1 MRIIVTGA
9 QGQLGQEVIRQ
20 FQLQHKIYGY
30 NSKDLDVTD
39 IVSVYEC
46 MNSIKPDIIVNCAA
60 YNSVDDAES
69 NPHVAK
75 NVNVIGPKNIAEVS
89 QHLDAVMVHF
99 SSDFVFDGEAKVP
112 YRENDPTRPINIYG
126 QTKLDGE
133 QHVKYLCEKHIII
146 RTAWLYGSPRK
157 NFFNSIIEQ
166 ARKQKTIS
174 VVEDQVGNPT
184 YLPDLVM
191 QLVRIID
198 QEVYG
203 LYHCSGNG
211 YSSKYEFA
219 KRILSLMK
227 LKAEAIPVRTNDY
240 PIKARRPKFSA
251 LSNSLLESCVSHK
264 MPYWEDSLF
273 DYVNKINC

>member
-1 MRIIVTGA
+1 MRIIITGA
-9 QGQLGQEVIRQ
+9 QGQLGQEIIRQ
-20 FQLQHKIYGY
+20 FQQNHEIHVY
-30 NSKDLDVTD
+30 NSKELDVTNML
-39 IVSVYEC
+39 SVYEC
-46 MNSIKPDIIVNCAA
+46 MNSIKPDIIMNCAA

-69 NPHVAK
+69 NPNIAR
-75 NVNVIGPKNIAEVS
+75 NVNEIGPKNIAEIS

-99 SSDFVFDGEAKVP
+99 SSDFVFDGKANLP
-112 YRENDPTRPINIYG
+112 YKENDPTRPINIYG

-133 QHVKYLCEKHIII
+133 QHVQQLCEKHVII

-166 ARKQKTIS
+166 ARNQKTIS
-174 VVEDQVGNPT
+174 VVDDQIGNPT

-198 QEVYG
+198 QEAYG
-203 LYHCSGNG
+203 LFHCSGNG

-219 KRILSLMK
+219 KQILSLMK
-227 LKAEAIPVRTNDY
+227 LKTEAIPVRTNDY
-240 PIKARRPKFSA
+240 PNKAKRPKFSA
-251 LSNSLLESCVSHK
+251 LNNSLLDSCVNHK

-273 DYVNKINC
+273 DYINKIN